1 MKYSKIS
8 SNFGA
13 KFQMMSKSKVLSKIN
28 FRQTFGLLEQCVR
41 VVEVSFQML
50 NVTKRDVFVRDNWAY
65 NPAFLLK
72 MTPIPIPNA
81 VQYTLFASQNQHYFL
96 IE

>member
-13 KFQMMSKSKVLSKIN
+13 KIQMMSKSKVLSKIN

-50 NVTKRDVFVRDNWAY
+50 NVTKIKEMY
-65 NPAFLLK
+65 L
-72 MTPIPIPNA
+72 
-81 VQYTLFASQNQHYFL
+81 
-96 IE
+96 

>member
-1 MKYSKIS
+1 
-8 SNFGA
+8 
-13 KFQMMSKSKVLSKIN
+13 MMSKSKVLSKIN

-72 MTPIPIPNA
+72 MTPIPISNA